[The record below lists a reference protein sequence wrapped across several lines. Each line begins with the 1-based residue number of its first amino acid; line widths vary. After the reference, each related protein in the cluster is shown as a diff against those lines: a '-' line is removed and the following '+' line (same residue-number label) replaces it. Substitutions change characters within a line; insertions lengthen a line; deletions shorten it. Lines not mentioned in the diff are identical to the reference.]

1 MGDSPDPRA
10 ERQLEALLGQLD
22 RLEDLL
28 DDMDELGIDD
38 RAGIEARMAELNAEI
53 DRLTGE

>member
-1 MGDSPDPRA
+1 MGETRDPRL
-10 ERQLEALLGQLD
+10 ERQLETLLGQLD
-22 RLEDLL
+22 RLEELL
-28 DDMDELGIDD
+28 DDMEELGVHD

>member
-1 MGDSPDPRA
+1 MGDSPDPRV
-10 ERQLEALLGQLD
+10 ERQLETLLGQLD
-22 RLEDLL
+22 RLEELL
-28 DDMDELGIDD
+28 DDMAELGVDD